1 MSGFVNA
8 QIGINNPTPY
18 SVCEVQPNS
27 NVALFYLPFKNY
39 EIFGALNPNNYT
51 IEYYSDSDMT
61 MPISTPYS
69 SSNTTIYIKVIDNSN
84 PSISQN
90 TSLDLIVKSKPQVSV
105 TVTQPTCNSESSVFF
120 SGLPSGNWFLRIN
133 GSNSLLSYNTPTHL
147 ISNVAPGDYTYEII
161 SSGFCYSDPYS
172 VTITAPVGVPIV
184 SLPPELHHYENPFDG
199 IMSFNLTSHQN
210 NIIGNQTGINLI
222 YYTSN
227 TDAQNDTNAIANP
240 TAYQNLTNPQT
251 IWVRAV
257 NTSTNCYQITDFKI
271 KAFDSSTIVNIP
283 DSNFKARLLSANYT
297 NHIAFVQ
304 IGGNGSYGQIDIN
317 LDGEIQNTEALN
329 VNELNVNSALTTQ
342 KISSLAGI
350 EAFTN
355 ISNLNCSSNLLTDLN
370 ITNLIN
376 NYLWSLDCSYNNLP
390 TFNYNSLGN
399 NLSVLNCSGNNIS
412 NLNISNLLGL
422 TDLNCSNNQLSAL
435 EIAPFHLQKLNCSI
449 NQISTLN
456 FGYPQEMIN
465 LDVSQNLLTNLNL
478 ASFSSSLTY
487 LRCDGNTISNLDFSN
502 VNPTQV
508 SCGPVSTPIQIENC
522 TNLQYF
528 RLIDTQ
534 QGSINFNN
542 LVNLN
547 DVYFWNTNIEEIDLS
562 NATNLNDFSV
572 VNAQDLT
579 YINLKNG
586 QTWSGTIGN
595 FYSYPIQ
602 VSNCPSLLFICAD
615 ENNISNLNTVLN
627 YYSVQNVQINSYCS
641 FTPGGDYNTITGAM
655 IFDANTNGCDALD
668 LPQPNIKININD
680 GTAQGSTF
688 TNNSG
693 NYNFYTETGSF
704 VVTPSVENASYFT
717 FSPTT
722 ATVPFANDNN
732 NIVTQNFCIT
742 ANGVHPDLEIV
753 IAPIVPARPGFDAVY
768 QIVYKNKGNQ
778 TLSQLY
784 GVNFF
789 FNQNLMDFVSATT
802 TPSTVGPGS
811 LSWSYTNLLPFES
824 RSIYVTVNINTP
836 TDTTNPVNIGDILQF
851 TTSILPMAGDEST
864 VDNTF
869 LFNQTVVGSFDPNN
883 IICMEGTVVSPSEIG
898 DYLHYV
904 INFENTGT
912 SEAENI
918 VVQTDVNV
926 NDFDISSLQML
937 ATSHNAYIKV
947 VNNQVEFIFQ
957 NIMLE
962 TGGHGNVLLKIRSK
976 SNLVTGDV
984 VSKKADI
991 FFDYNFPIDTG
1002 MANTTFQALST
1013 GEFVSDN
1020 SINVYPNPA
1029 ANFVTINSD
1038 STINS
1043 IQLYDVQGR
1052 LLQTKIEN
1060 NAEVTFDISNQSNGI
1075 YFFKIQSDNG
1085 VKVVKLIKE

>member
-1 MSGFVNA
+1 MKKYFYLILLLSGFVNA
-8 QIGINNPTPY
+8 QI
-18 SVCEVQPNS
+18 
-27 NVALFYLPFKNY
+27 
-39 EIFGALNPNNYT
+39 
-51 IEYYSDSDMT
+51 
-61 MPISTPYS
+61 
-69 SSNTTIYIKVIDNSN
+69 
-84 PSISQN
+84 
-90 TSLDLIVKSKPQVSV
+90 
-105 TVTQPTCNSESSVFF
+105 
-120 SGLPSGNWFLRIN
+120 
-133 GSNSLLSYNTPTHL
+133 
-147 ISNVAPGDYTYEII
+147 
-161 SSGFCYSDPYS
+161 
-172 VTITAPVGVPIV
+172 VTIP
-184 SLPPELHHYENPFDG
+184 
-199 IMSFNLTSHQN
+199 
-210 NIIGNQTGINLI
+210 
-222 YYTSN
+222 
-227 TDAQNDTNAIANP
+227 DA
-240 TAYQNLTNPQT
+240 
-251 IWVRAV
+251 
-257 NTSTNCYQITDFKI
+257 
-271 KAFDSSTIVNIP
+271 
-283 DSNFKARLLSANYT
+283 NFKAKLLEASPTNQIAAISGVGYANIDT
-297 NHIAFVQ
+297 NF
-304 IGGNGSYGQIDIN
+304 
-317 LDGEIQNTEALN
+317 DGEIQLSEAALVVSLSFDAFPGSN
-329 VNELNVNSALTTQ
+329 IQDFTGINSFVNLVTFNSSFNNAKISIDGLTNLQTFNFTNNYTSSFSASVFNNLPSLTHFYYQQTSVNSIIINNCPNITKLWAQQNSNLTTLTINSIPALKQ
-342 KISSLAGI
+342 FWAWG
-350 EAFTN
+350 
-355 ISNLNCSSNLLTDLN
+355 CSILN
-370 ITNLIN
+370 ITIPNSPILEELDLHSNFTISSVVIN
-376 NYLWSLDCSYNNLP
+376 NSPLLKKLDLSANNITDISGFSANLNNIEQLQLRGNIIPNITLPTSMPNLQSLSFNGTSNNNLN
-390 TFNYNSLGN
+390 FANYPSL
-399 NLSVLNCSGNNIS
+399 S
-412 NLNISNLLGL
+412 
-422 TDLNCSNNQLSAL
+422 
-435 EIAPFHLQKLNCSI
+435 SI
-449 NQISTLN
+449 VINPGT
-456 FGYPQEMIN
+456 MTN
-465 LDVSQNLLTNLNL
+465 LDVTNVPLLYQLVVSENPITFLDLSNNVLIWNL
-478 ASFSSSLTY
+478 AIFN
-487 LRCDGNTISNLDFSN
+487 CPISTLDFSN
-502 VNPTQV
+502 LSQLSNV
-508 SCGPVSTPIQIENC
+508 SCSGLLVTELDFSNNPLVSSLRFHDNQNLLNVNLKSGTVNAMTYNVSDFYNVP
-522 TNLQYF
+522 NLQY
-528 RLIDTQ
+528 ICVDEGDTINY
-534 QGSINFNN
+534 SIVGF
-542 LVNLN
+542 
-547 DVYFWNTNIEEIDLS
+547 TP
-562 NATNLNDFSV
+562 
-572 VNAQDLT
+572 
-579 YINLKNG
+579 
-586 QTWSGTIGN
+586 TI
-595 FYSYPIQ
+595 PI
-602 VSNCPSLLFICAD
+602 
-615 ENNISNLNTVLN
+615 T
-627 YYSVQNVQINSYCS
+627 SYCN

-668 LPQPNIKININD
+668 FPQPNIKININD

-717 FSPTT
+717 FSPTS

-824 RSIYVTVNINTP
+824 RSIYVTLNINTP

-883 IICMEGTVVSPSEIG
+883 IICMEGNVVSPSEIG
-898 DYLHYV
+898 NYLHYV

-918 VVQTDVNV
+918 VVQTDVNL
-926 NDFDISSLQML
+926 NDFDINSLQML

-947 VNNQVEFIFQ
+947 VNNQIEFIFQ

-976 SNLVTGDV
+976 SNLVNGDI

-1013 GEFVSDN
+1013 GEFVTDN
-1020 SINVYPNPA
+1020 SITVFPNPA
-1029 ANFVTINSD
+1029 MNFVTINSD

-1060 NAEVTFDISNQSNGI
+1060 KAEITFDISNQSSGI

>member
-1 MSGFVNA
+1 MKKYLYLILLITSFVNA
-8 QIGINNPTPY
+8 QI
-18 SVCEVQPNS
+18 
-27 NVALFYLPFKNY
+27 
-39 EIFGALNPNNYT
+39 
-51 IEYYSDSDMT
+51 
-61 MPISTPYS
+61 
-69 SSNTTIYIKVIDNSN
+69 
-84 PSISQN
+84 
-90 TSLDLIVKSKPQVSV
+90 
-105 TVTQPTCNSESSVFF
+105 
-120 SGLPSGNWFLRIN
+120 
-133 GSNSLLSYNTPTHL
+133 
-147 ISNVAPGDYTYEII
+147 
-161 SSGFCYSDPYS
+161 
-172 VTITAPVGVPIV
+172 
-184 SLPPELHHYENPFDG
+184 
-199 IMSFNLTSHQN
+199 
-210 NIIGNQTGINLI
+210 
-222 YYTSN
+222 
-227 TDAQNDTNAIANP
+227 
-240 TAYQNLTNPQT
+240 
-251 IWVRAV
+251 
-257 NTSTNCYQITDFKI
+257 
-271 KAFDSSTIVNIP
+271 VNIP
-283 DSNFKARLLSANYT
+283 DANFKAKLLSADVNNT
-297 NHIAFVQ
+297 IASTYYDFYNFDM
-304 IGGNGSYGQIDIN
+304 IPTTFNKIDIN
-317 LDGEIQNTEALN
+317 NDGEIQNSETINIQFLDVRNSNISDMAGLEAFVNLKFLICTQNQLSSLNISSNLGLRELYCRNAGVTSLN
-329 VNELNVNSALTTQ
+329 VSLNSNLRILFCDNNQ
-342 KISSLAGI
+342 
-350 EAFTN
+350 
-355 ISNLNCSSNLLTDLN
+355 ISNLNVTQNVNLVSLVASGNLLSQIDVTQNTALQ
-370 ITNLIN
+370 
-376 NYLWSLDCSYNNLP
+376 S
-390 TFNYNSLGN
+390 
-399 NLSVLNCSGNNIS
+399 LSVDNNDLS
-412 NLNISNLLGL
+412 NLNISQNLLL
-422 TDLNCSNNQLSAL
+422 KDLVCS
-435 EIAPFHLQKLNCSI
+435 
-449 NQISTLN
+449 
-456 FGYPQEMIN
+456 G
-465 LDVSQNLLTNLNL
+465 NLLTNINVTPHSQLTQFFCGSNPLSTVNVTQNANLKTLECSNIGLTTLNVTSNPNLEYLNIGYNNIANIDLSQNTNLKTLHCVSTQMNNLNL
-478 ASFSSSLTY
+478 
-487 LRCDGNTISNLDFSN
+487 SNN
-502 VNPTQV
+502 VNLE
-508 SCGPVSTPIQIENC
+508 SLFCS
-522 TNLQYF
+522 
-528 RLIDTQ
+528 
-534 QGSINFNN
+534 FNN
-542 LVNLN
+542 LTNL
-547 DVYFWNTNIEEIDLS
+547 DLS
-562 NATNLNDFSV
+562 NNINLNVLYCQGNPLSTLNIKNGKIENTVNLMANTNLEFICVDYSQISAIQALVGSSV
-572 VNAQDLT
+572 V
-579 YINLKNG
+579 
-586 QTWSGTIGN
+586 
-595 FYSYPIQ
+595 
-602 VSNCPSLLFICAD
+602 V
-615 ENNISNLNTVLN
+615 
-627 YYSVQNVQINSYCS
+627 NSYCS

-693 NYNFYTETGSF
+693 NYNFYTELGSF
-704 VVTPSVENASYFT
+704 VVTPSVENPSYFT
-717 FSPTT
+717 FSPTS

-789 FNQNLMDFVSATT
+789 FNQNLMDFVLATT
-802 TPSTVGPGS
+802 TPSTVGSGS

-824 RSIYVTVNINTP
+824 RSIYVTLNINTP

-883 IICMEGTVVSPSEIG
+883 IICMEGNVVSPSEIG

-918 VVQTDVNV
+918 VVKTEVNV
-926 NDFDISSLQML
+926 TDFDINSLQML

-976 SNLVTGDV
+976 SNLVNGDI

-1013 GEFVSDN
+1013 GEFVTDN
-1020 SINVYPNPA
+1020 SINIYPNPA
-1029 ANFVTINSD
+1029 VNFVTINSD

-1060 NAEVTFDISNQSNGI
+1060 QTEVTFDISNQSNGI